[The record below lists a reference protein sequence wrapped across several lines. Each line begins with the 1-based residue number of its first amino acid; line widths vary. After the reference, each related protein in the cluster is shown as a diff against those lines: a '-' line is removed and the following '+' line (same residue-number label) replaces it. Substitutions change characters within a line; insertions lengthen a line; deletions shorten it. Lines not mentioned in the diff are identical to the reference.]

1 MPLIHS
7 ASDKALKTNIATL
20 TRDVGKSPHVQSRA
34 QARAIAFETQRRAR
48 AYGGPVGYDIGGGVP
63 QMPPAP
69 GVMPPP
75 GMGMGPPAAAPPGA
89 MPGPQPGMTPPPA
102 MGVAPPASP
111 APPPGI
117 PQNAAPP
124 GIAQNAPPAGPPPGP
139 VEPMQR
145 PMMAAGGVAHLAT
158 GGFAMEKSAHMTP
171 PWFVKNQVRS
181 TLHTGPILSAVP
193 GRTDSHKTHVPSGS
207 YVIPADI
214 VSGRGQGNTIAGSAN
229 LSKLFGMGP
238 YGTSAMPIR
247 RGAGAPRPPRAR
259 ADGGGADGVGQPVP
273 VDLAGGEIVVP
284 PENLMK
290 TVHPDI
296 KEAHRIMDAWVLA
309 ERKKL
314 RETLAKLPGPAKD

>member
-1 MPLIHS
+1 MPLVHS
-7 ASDKALKTNIATL
+7 GSDKAFKTNVGTL
-20 TRDVGKSPHVQSRA
+20 MHDVGKSPHVQSRV
-34 QARAIAFETQRRAR
+34 QALAIAYDTKRRAGR
-48 AYGGPVGYDIGGGVP
+48 AYGGVVGYDDGGAVPP
-63 QMPPAP
+63 QMPMPGSPSPGVMPAPGMAMGAPPPAP
-69 GVMPPP
+69 GSMPPP
-75 GMGMGPPAAAPPGA
+75 SMGL
-89 MPGPQPGMTPPPA
+89 
-102 MGVAPPASP
+102 APPATP

-145 PMMAAGGVAHLAT
+145 PLMARGGVAHRAT
-158 GGFAMEKSAHMTP
+158 GGFAMEKSAHMSP
-171 PWFVKNQVRS
+171 PWFMKNQVRS

-193 GRTDSHKTHVPSGS
+193 GRTDNHKTHVPSGS

-229 LSKLFGMGP
+229 LSKLFAMGP
-238 YGTSAMPIR
+238 YGAGTMPIR
-247 RGAGAPRPPRAR
+247 RGSGAPRPPRAR
-259 ADGGGADGVGQPVP
+259 ADGGEADGVGQPVP

-290 TVHPDI
+290 TVHPDL

-314 RETLAKLPGPAKD
+314 RQTLAKLPGPAKD